1 MQTELWG
8 RKKEQLLLLC
18 QAKGEHSRL
27 MSQEPCSPSLVS
39 RERVYSQ
46 AGVCDKDQGSNSLVF
61 FLPQFPKVGL
71 LTRLGCVQGPGWFI
85 S

>member
-18 QAKGEHSRL
+18 QAKGEHSRFV
-27 MSQEPCSPSLVS
+27 SQEPCSPSLVS

-46 AGVCDKDQGSNSLVF
+46 AGVCDEDQGS
-61 FLPQFPKVGL
+61 
-71 LTRLGCVQGPGWFI
+71 
-85 S
+85 